1 MINRLFFFI
10 FSTKLPCALV
20 RICFLLNQSCGR
32 EFYLFRYFLK
42 CKFKIISLDEIDRIK
57 KMSIPHPFQLPYS
70 LFLIRY
76 SLFLIRSFFFFTS
89 IFGLRSSIF
98 GLPTSNFQ
106 LPTSHFQLPTY
117 SSYQCLLLSTAF
129 FQSLIIFLI

>member
-89 IFGLRSSIF
+89 IFGLPSSVF
-98 GLPTSNFQ
+98 QLPTSNFQ
-106 LPTSHFQLPTY
+106 LPTSNFPLTPRTSVCFFPQLF
-117 SSYQCLLLSTAF
+117 SSL
-129 FQSLIIFLI
+129 